1 MVGKDK
7 LRMLFQAVSIF
18 GTPFFYIPMTAY
30 FLKTNPNLAIKLVLA
45 IASTEIICGAVK
57 YIYPKARPIPMPS
70 KTLIQKYFAGS
81 FPSVHTAR
89 ITAFSVTVILSSRD
103 KLLILIGL
111 LAIACVGYSRIYLKK
126 HYFIDVAAGFG
137 IGAVLSLAAVM
148 VS

>member
-1 MVGKDK
+1 MSGKDK

-30 FLKTNPNLAIKLVLA
+30 FLKTDPSLAIKLILA

-57 YIYPKARPIPMPS
+57 YIYPKARPNPMPS

-89 ITAFSVTVILSSRD
+89 ITAFFVTAILSAVD
-103 KLLILIGL
+103 MKLILIGL
-111 LAIACVGYSRIYLKK
+111 FTIAGVGYSRIHLKK
-126 HYFIDVAAGFG
+126 HYFIDVAAGFI
-137 IGAVLSLAAVM
+137 IGAVLGAAAVM
-148 VS
+148 M

>member
-1 MVGKDK
+1 MASRDSLK
-7 LRMLFQAVSIF
+7 MLFQAVSIF

-30 FLKTNPNLAIKLVLA
+30 FLKTNPNLAIKLILA

-89 ITAFSVTVILSSRD
+89 IAAFSVTVVLSDID
-103 KLLILIGL
+103 KTFILIGL

-137 IGAVLSLAAVM
+137 IGAVLSFATVM
-148 VS
+148 V